1 MNEKEIVFRC
11 EELICVDFSKVKFGV
26 YKRSHNVYN
35 GGAGG
40 KLLAHGNEL
49 MFCGRVVV

>member
-26 YKRSHNVYN
+26 YKCAPNVYN
-35 GGAGG
+35 GDASG
-40 KLLAHGNEL
+40 KLLAHDNEL